1 MEGVR
6 HDAVQGLSSWIEI
19 QANRE
24 ALQDALNRKL
34 NWTPPLA
41 VDGDLGPLSM
51 KALRAAYAKYGVPDS
66 IHFDSRIL
74 PYLFEAKDP
83 SMAENTIISGIA
95 ATGADYLANFIS
107 SKIVWVSG
115 VVVVA
120 LDSWVTTH
128 WGLTVPDTVNGWVTA
143 GIATVGGLVVM
154 WLRTFANKP
163 KVVAGTTVT
172 VVK

>member
-1 MEGVR
+1 M
-6 HDAVQGLSSWIEI
+6 SSWIDVE
-19 QANRE
+19 ANRKALQE
-24 ALQDALNRKL
+24 ALNTKL
-34 NWTPPLA
+34 LGLLVPPLE
-41 VDGDLGPLSM
+41 VDGVLGQKSLVAMQMFQRKMHLLPTN
-51 KALRAAYAKYGVPDS
+51 Y
-66 IHFDSRIL
+66 FDPRIL
-74 PYLFEAKDP
+74 PYLGFSKEP
-83 SMAENTIISGIA
+83 PMAENTIISGIT

-115 VVVVA
+115 IVVVA

-128 WGLTVPDTVNGWVTA
+128 WGLAVPDTVNGWVTA

-172 VVK
+172 VTK

>member
-1 MEGVR
+1 M
-6 HDAVQGLSSWIEI
+6 SSWIDVE
-19 QANRE
+19 ANRKRLQQ
-24 ALQDALNRKL
+24 ALADKGLYKGAI
-34 NWTPPLA
+34 
-41 VDGDLGPLSM
+41 DGILGQQSLSAM
-51 KALRAAYAKYGVPDS
+51 QAFERSLGFTATSY
-66 IHFDSRIL
+66 FDPRIL
-74 PYLFEAKDP
+74 PRLGLTQEP
-83 SMAENTIISGIA
+83 PMAENTIISGIT

-115 VVVVA
+115 IVVVA

-128 WGLTVPDTVNGWVTA
+128 WGLSVPDTVNGWVTA

-172 VVK
+172 VTK